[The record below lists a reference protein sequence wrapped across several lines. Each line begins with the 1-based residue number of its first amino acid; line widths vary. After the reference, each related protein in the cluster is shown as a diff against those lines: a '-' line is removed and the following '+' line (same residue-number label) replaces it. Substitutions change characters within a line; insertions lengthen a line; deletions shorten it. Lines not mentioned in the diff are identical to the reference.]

1 MAYRVPN
8 IVPIDLNPRKAVGVS
23 IPFNGNAV
31 FNSTYTTDNQIQ
43 SNLINFI
50 LTNKG
55 ERIQDP
61 NFGTNLTNYIFESIT
76 SDTLQSLEQSVLAD
90 VRRYFN
96 NTINIQQF
104 KVNVNYDENTITAVL
119 TYSYL
124 NNPVTSVQI
133 NL

>member
-31 FNSTYTTDNQIQ
+31 FNSTYTTNNQIQ

-61 NFGTNLTNYIFESIT
+61 NFGDRKST
-76 SDTLQSLEQSVLAD
+76 
-90 VRRYFN
+90 R
-96 NTINIQQF
+96 
-104 KVNVNYDENTITAVL
+104 
-119 TYSYL
+119 L
-124 NNPVTSVQI
+124 NSSH
-133 NL
+133 